1 MNENRPKK
9 CTHCTEATSLHVSK
23 VVDGKL
29 HKLSLCAACPQAAK
43 LKEGVGFDLIEGGS
57 AVVAA
62 ALPREAESGISCP
75 SCGLTP
81 ADFKEHGRL
90 GCSACYEVFQEKL
103 EPLFVKLHEGSV
115 HLGKAPR
122 ARRREVS
129 PEKIDALK
137 RRLQEL
143 VSREEYEL
151 AATVRDQLRLLE
163 S

>member
-1 MNENRPKK
+1 MSENRPKK
-9 CTHCTEATSLHVSK
+9 CTHCSETTSLHVSK

-43 LKEGVGFDLIEGGS
+43 LKEGVGYDLIEEGGS
-57 AVVAA
+57 VA
-62 ALPREAESGISCP
+62 ALPQAAENGVACP
-75 SCGLTP
+75 CCGLTP

-90 GCSACYEVFQEKL
+90 GCSACYEVFEEKL
-103 EPLFVKLHEGSV
+103 APLFMKLHESSV

-122 ARRREVS
+122 ARRREAS

-151 AATVRDQLRLLE
+151 AATVRDQLRSLE